1 MENSSTVWKSK
12 ELAQLFLDDVR
23 SAIPLAA
30 EQIDVMMRIIRAFRR
45 PVGSFLDL
53 GCGDGILGREILKE
67 NPKARAV
74 FVDFSET
81 MIEAARK
88 NLGKRHDARVIFSDF
103 GKKGWIKDIREYAPF
118 DVVVS
123 GFAIHHHPDT
133 RKKEIYRE
141 IYSLLAP
148 GGVFLNMEHVSPV
161 SPEIEKVLKEM
172 FVDNLHLLK
181 QRKGFTVSRAKVA
194 KEYYDRPDKDAN
206 ILTPAETQVRWL
218 KQIGFESADC
228 FFRIFELALFGGVKP
243 QSKISSRRKITN
255 VRR

>member
-1 MENSSTVWKSK
+1 MKNSYTVWKSK

-23 SAIPLAA
+23 GAIPLAA

-45 PVGSFLDL
+45 PVASFLDL
-53 GCGDGILGREILKE
+53 GCGDGILGRAILE
-67 NPKARAV
+67 GNPKSRGV
-74 FVDFSET
+74 FVDLSET

-88 NLGKRHDARVIFSDF
+88 KLGKRRGARVILSDF
-103 GKKGWIKDIREYAPF
+103 GKKDWIKDISEYAPF

-123 GFAIHHHPDT
+123 GFAIHHQPDT
-133 RKKEIYRE
+133 RKKGIYRE

-172 FVDNLHLLK
+172 FIDNLHLLK
-181 QRKGFTVSRAKVA
+181 QSKGFAVSRAKVS

-206 ILTPAETQVRWL
+206 LLTSVETQVRWL

-243 QSKISSRRKITN
+243 QSKTSSAGKL
-255 VRR
+255 